1 MIHQLIINNELHVLN
16 MQFMAHQ
23 SPAFLSKVNAE
34 KGKIST
40 IDI

>member
-1 MIHQLIINNELHVLN
+1 MN

-40 IDI
+40 LDI

>member
-1 MIHQLIINNELHVLN
+1 MIHQLILNNVLLN

-40 IDI
+40 LDI